1 MLDNDA
7 NLPEANEDK
16 VDEKLPE
23 NEVQSETD
31 VTEPNQLIE
40 NQGQE
45 IPDTLLKE
53 DNAES
58 ESLVEEKEPAGTMK
72 GDENYDGLALDQL
85 FNILEKKVN
94 SGKVMQHRKDF
105 NTLSRLIDGKLDQI
119 LKSKKEDFINSGG
132 APEDFYIKLPE
143 KATFE
148 QLVRKFKSEKGR

>member
-16 VDEKLPE
+16 VDEKFPK

-31 VTEPNQLIE
+31 VTEPNKLTE
-40 NQGQE
+40 DEGQE

-58 ESLVEEKEPAGTMK
+58 ESLVDEKEPTGAMK

-119 LKSKKEDFINSGG
+119 LKIKK
-132 APEDFYIKLPE
+132 AYFYK
-143 KATFE
+143 
-148 QLVRKFKSEKGR
+148 KSF